1 MILLSIILKSI
12 KEQLRNYW
20 ILLLTVS
27 LAPFFVFVYY
37 LIIES
42 SEPQYDLLLLNND
55 QATVYCDK
63 EINFGETLI
72 SFFREVN
79 SDSISI
85 PLKIKIIANR
95 KDAISRLKTHKSDVL
110 IVIPENFSKKI
121 INNAN
126 DLEIEFVGDLTNI
139 NYMISAV
146 WANEIISS
154 FIAEI
159 SDIPKQFIV
168 KENSLGIS
176 GKADD
181 FQLSVPGLLILSIIM
196 LMFSASMAI
205 ISEVENKTMLRL
217 KLSKLRAWEYLFGV
231 GIVQIIV
238 GVIAIFL
245 TLLVAVVMGFDLQG
259 SLITLTL
266 IAILTSISIVAFSLI
281 IAAVTK
287 TANEILIVGNFPLFL
302 FMFFTGAA
310 FPIKAKALFHLL
322 GYPVSLQGLM
332 SPTHAISALN
342 KIMIMNM
349 ELRDIIPE
357 IIALIVITIIYF
369 IFGILLFQK
378 RHRNKICA
386 DFSISSIFTLFW
398 YL

>member
-1 MILLSIILKSI
+1 MILLSVIIKSI
-12 KEQLRNYW
+12 REQLRNYW
-20 ILLLTVS
+20 ILLLTIS
-27 LAPFFVFVYY
+27 LAPLFVFIYY

-55 QATVYCDK
+55 KTIAYHDK
-63 EINFGETLI
+63 DINFGETLI
-72 SFFREVN
+72 NYFREVN
-79 SDSISI
+79 NDSISF
-85 PLKIKIIANR
+85 PLKINISSDEI
-95 KDAISRLKTHKSDVL
+95 DAVSRLKNRTSDVL
-110 IVIPENFSKKI
+110 IIIPERFSQKI
-121 INNAN
+121 IDNSK
-126 DLEIEFVGDLTNI
+126 DIEIEFIGDLTNI
-139 NYMISAV
+139 SYMIGAV

-154 FIAEI
+154 FLSEVT
-159 SDIPKQFIV
+159 DIPKQFVI
-168 KENSLGIS
+168 KETSLGIS

-217 KLSKLRAWEYLFGV
+217 KLSKLRAWEYLSGV

-245 TLLVAVVMGFDLQG
+245 TLIVAVAMGFDLQG
-259 SLITLTL
+259 SIITLIL

-281 IAAVTK
+281 IAALTK

-310 FPIKAKALFHLL
+310 FPMKAKALFHVA
-322 GYPVSLQGLM
+322 GYPVSFQGLM

-357 IIALIVITIIYF
+357 IIALIVITIFYF
-369 IFGILLFQK
+369 VVGIWAFQK
-378 RHRNKICA
+378 RHMKVV
-386 DFSISSIFTLFW
+386 
-398 YL
+398 

>member
-1 MILLSIILKSI
+1 MILLSVISKSI

-20 ILLLTVS
+20 ILLLTIS

-55 QATVYCDK
+55 QDIVYYEK
-63 EINFGETLI
+63 EINLGETLI
-72 SFFREVN
+72 SYFREVN
-79 SDSISI
+79 NDSISI
-85 PLKIKIIANR
+85 PLKIKITADR
-95 KDAISRLKTHKSDVL
+95 EDAISQLKTHKSDAL
-110 IVIPENFSKKI
+110 IVIPENFSKNI
-121 INNAN
+121 IHNAN
-126 DLEIEFVGDLTNI
+126 DIEIEFIGDLTNL

-154 FIAEI
+154 FLDKI
-159 SDIPKQFIV
+159 SDRPKQFIV
-168 KENSLGIS
+168 KESSLGIS
-176 GKADD
+176 GKVDD

-217 KLSKLRAWEYLFGV
+217 KLSKLRAWEYLTGV
-231 GIVQIIV
+231 GIVQIMI

-245 TLLVAVVMGFDLQG
+245 TLASAVALGFDLHG
-259 SLITLTL
+259 SLIILTL

-281 IAAVTK
+281 IAAFTK
-287 TANEILIVGNFPLFL
+287 TANEILILGNFPLFL

-310 FPIKAKALFHLL
+310 FPIKAKALFEIF

-349 ELRDIIPE
+349 EFRDIIPE
-357 IIALIVITIIYF
+357 IIALLMITILYF
-369 IFGILLFQK
+369 LLGIWIFQK
-378 RHRNKICA
+378 RHMR
-386 DFSISSIFTLFW
+386 LV
-398 YL
+398 

>member
-1 MILLSIILKSI
+1 MILLSIISKSI

-20 ILLLTVS
+20 ILLLTIF

-55 QATVYCDK
+55 QEIVYYEK

-72 SFFREVN
+72 SYFREVN
-79 SDSISI
+79 NYSISI
-85 PLKIKIIANR
+85 PLKIKITADR
-95 KDAISRLKTHKSDVL
+95 EDAISRLKTHKSDAL

-126 DLEIEFVGDLTNI
+126 DIEIEFIGDLTNL

-154 FIAEI
+154 FLAEI

-176 GKADD
+176 GKVDD

-245 TLLVAVVMGFDLQG
+245 TLIVAVAMGFDLQG
-259 SLITLTL
+259 SLMTLTL

-281 IAAVTK
+281 IAALTK
-287 TANEILIVGNFPLFL
+287 TANEILIVGNFPLLF

-310 FPIKAKALFHLL
+310 FPMKAKTLFHVL
-322 GYPVSLQGLM
+322 GYPVSFQGLM

-349 ELRDIIPE
+349 EFSAVIGEL
-357 IIALIVITIIYF
+357 IAIFMITFVYF
-369 IFGILLFQK
+369 IIGIWVFQK
-378 RHRNKICA
+378 RHMK
-386 DFSISSIFTLFW
+386 LV
-398 YL
+398 